1 MKKIFPYFIVLF
13 LVVVFL
19 RSSGIIPNNMI
30 PAISK
35 ISSFFLVMALSAIG
49 FKTNFG
55 DIKNTG
61 FKPMILGFITDT
73 LVVFVSIG
81 VLIATGRF

>member
-1 MKKIFPYFIVLF
+1 
-13 LVVVFL
+13 
-19 RSSGIIPNNMI
+19 MI

-35 ISSFFLVMALSAIG
+35 TSSFFLVMALSAIG
-49 FKTNFG
+49 LKTNFG

>member
-1 MKKIFPYFIVLF
+1 
-13 LVVVFL
+13 
-19 RSSGIIPNNMI
+19 
-30 PAISK
+30 
-35 ISSFFLVMALSAIG
+35 MALSAIG
-49 FKTNFG
+49 LKTNFG